1 MTYKELLKYLKT
13 LDKKQLEQE
22 VQIFGPE
29 YQKITALKPVIAID
43 TVENLEL
50 DYARSSVD
58 NKFHANEIVMMY
70 DYNPFG
76 RDGATSYSFKKNA
89 KNFLDKKNRISHY
102 AKGKTSIK
110 DQKNPNYKYKE
121 LPETEHLIL
130 KNRIKQ
136 MDKKK
141 MSN

>member
-50 DYARSSVD
+50 D
-58 NKFHANEIVMMY
+58 
-70 DYNPFG
+70 
-76 RDGATSYSFKKNA
+76 
-89 KNFLDKKNRISHY
+89 
-102 AKGKTSIK
+102 
-110 DQKNPNYKYKE
+110 
-121 LPETEHLIL
+121 
-130 KNRIKQ
+130 
-136 MDKKK
+136 
-141 MSN
+141 